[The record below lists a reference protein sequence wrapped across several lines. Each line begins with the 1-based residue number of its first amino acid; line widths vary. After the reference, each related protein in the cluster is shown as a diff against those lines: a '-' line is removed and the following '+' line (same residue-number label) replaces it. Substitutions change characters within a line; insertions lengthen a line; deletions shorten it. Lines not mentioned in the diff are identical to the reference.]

1 LKLGYSIIVTEPIID
16 VDRKT
21 EVDNKFRHATQKNQ
35 VGTYICNQKKL
46 TFFTRPGEEKVIDQT
61 QEGETGPIL
70 IDEN

>member
-1 LKLGYSIIVTEPIID
+1 LTSIEKPKLTTNFDMPPKKIKLEP
-16 VDRKT
+16 
-21 EVDNKFRHATQKNQ
+21 
-35 VGTYICNQKKL
+35 NQKKL